1 MSTLIA
7 LASLAVLIL
16 VLEIINLRKTIVP
29 LTLIGLLVALGFNI
43 CDFNTIDSF
52 YNNMIVVNKTTTL
65 FSSLFIVLTFF
76 IVALG
81 QSFYKEQY
89 DKISDYTSLKIFL
102 LIGAYCMVAFGN
114 MVMFFLGLEILSIT
128 LYILAGS
135 DRINI

>member
-16 VLEIINLRKTIVP
+16 VLEIINLRNTIVP

-52 YNNMIVVNKTTTL
+52 YNNMFVVNKTTTL
-65 FSSLFIVLTFF
+65 NSSSTIAVTYFIL
-76 IVALG
+76 ALG

-89 DKISDYTSLKIFL
+89 DKISDYTTLKIFL
-102 LIGAYCMVAFGN
+102 LIGASCMVAYCN
-114 MVMFFLGLEILSIT
+114 MVMFFLGLAIVSIT
-128 LYILAGS
+128 EYIL
-135 DRINI
+135 

>member
-81 QSFYKEQY
+81 QSFIKNSTIKYP
-89 DKISDYTSLKIFL
+89 T
-102 LIGAYCMVAFGN
+102 
-114 MVMFFLGLEILSIT
+114 T
-128 LYILAGS
+128 L
-135 DRINI
+135 R

>member
-16 VLEIINLRKTIVP
+16 VLEIFNLRKTIVP
-29 LTLIGLLVALGFNI
+29 LTLVGLLVALGLNI
-43 CDFNTIDSF
+43 CDFNSVDSF
-52 YNNMIVVNKTTTL
+52 YNNMIVVNKSTVL
-65 FSSLFIVLTFF
+65 FNSLFIVLTFF

-102 LIGAYCMVAFGN
+102 LIGAASV
-114 MVMFFLGLEILSIT
+114 SP
-128 LYILAGS
+128 
-135 DRINI
+135 